1 MNSAASWS
9 TNVAIDEIC
18 LILTWICTTVQL
30 QTHLNDVSEHLR
42 IKFCPHYV
50 CLLARF
56 FLAAICPRVRAA
68 LSDNGAVLRIA
79 PGRR

>member
-1 MNSAASWS
+1 MNSPASWS

-50 CLLARF
+50 CLPARF
-56 FLAAICPRVRAA
+56 FLAAIYWV
-68 LSDNGAVLRIA
+68 LAVGVLA
-79 PGRR
+79 GLDTGLF